1 MTSARS
7 EAALIDAL
15 TTKGD
20 LIAASAAQTP
30 VKVSVGTDGQ
40 VLTAASSQTSG
51 LQWTTISTKPYTTS
65 SISSNTTAVAY
76 AHYMVNT
83 AAAVTLTL
91 PASASIGDEIRVF
104 DATGSAATNNITIAP
119 NGLNIQ
125 GSVQNLILDVA
136 YGTVGLEYTGAT
148 YGWKVLV

>member
-1 MTSARS
+1 M
-7 EAALIDAL
+7 
-15 TTKGD
+15 
-20 LIAASAAQTP
+20 
-30 VKVSVGTDGQ
+30 
-40 VLTAASSQTSG
+40 
-51 LQWTTISTKPYTTS
+51 QWTTISTKPHTNT

-125 GSVQNLILDVA
+125 GSVQNLVVDVA
-136 YGTVGLEYTGAT
+136 YGTVKLEYTGST

>member
-1 MTSARS
+1 MTKARATS
-7 EAALIDAL
+7 TTAGAKGALVVGTGSLTAAPL
-15 TTKGD
+15 T
-20 LIAASAAQTP
+20 
-30 VKVSVGTDGQ
+30 VGTDGQ
-40 VLTAASSQTSG
+40 VLTAASGQTTG

-65 SISSNTTAVAY
+65 SISSATTAVAY

-83 AAAVTLTL
+83 ASAVTLTL
-91 PASASIGDEIRVF
+91 PASASIGDWIRVF
-104 DATGSAATNNITIAP
+104 DATGSANTNNITIAP

-136 YGTVGLEYTGAT
+136 YGTLGLEYTGST

>member
-136 YGTVGLEYTGAT
+136 YGTVGLEYTGST